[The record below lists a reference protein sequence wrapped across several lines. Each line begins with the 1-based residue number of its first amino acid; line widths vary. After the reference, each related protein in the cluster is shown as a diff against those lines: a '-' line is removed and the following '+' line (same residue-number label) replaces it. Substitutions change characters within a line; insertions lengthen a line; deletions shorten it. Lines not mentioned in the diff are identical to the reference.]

1 MRISMI
7 SPIGFLIVFGLF
19 PNEFMMIL
27 TAFFV
32 GGFGQSYKIT
42 NDALVQS
49 KIADEF
55 RGRIF
60 AFYDVAVNGA
70 IVSGAMIAALTLP
83 PSGVSL
89 VLPWLIAIAYTIA
102 ALVLLRRSK
111 FSTDSRSTT

>member
-1 MRISMI
+1 MRISMLA
-7 SPIGFLIVFGLF
+7 PIGFLIVFGIL
-19 PNEFMMIL
+19 PNEFMLIT

-32 GGFGQSYKIT
+32 GGFGQSLKIT

-49 KIADEF
+49 KIRDEF

-83 PSGVSL
+83 PTGVSL
-89 VLPWLIAIAYTIA
+89 VLPWSIAVAYTAA
-102 ALVLLRRSK
+102 ALVLLRKSK
-111 FSTDSRSTT
+111 FSADSSSTN

>member
-60 AFYDVAVNGA
+60 AFSDVAVNGA

-102 ALVLLRRSK
+102 ALVLLRKSK

>member
-1 MRISMI
+1 M
-7 SPIGFLIVFGLF
+7 VFGFF

-32 GGFGQSYKIT
+32 GGFGQSFKIT

-49 KIADEF
+49 KISDEY

-70 IVSGAMIAALTLP
+70 IVSGAIIAALTLP
-83 PSGVSL
+83 PGGASL
-89 VLPWLIAIAYTIA
+89 VLPWLIAISYTVT
-102 ALVLLRRSK
+102 ALVLLRKSK
-111 FSTDSRSTT
+111 FSTDSGSTR